1 MQSLALDGQAGYTGA
16 ALVVRSCTRYLRRL
30 LCGAA
35 LAVSTIAPLV
45 AQTPAEINLL
55 LFKAQ
60 KQENLCHEAA
70 TNAATLIIQQE
81 YPEWQV
87 TRAWSAQCADSDEW
101 KLYELALEPDGSAD
115 APIDRALKARIDASR
130 RHDTLPE
137 AFRELLRSKA
147 EAATVAT
154 DDGKIIRAWFTGG
167 YFAYAAEL
175 KAARGGKLRE
185 FVREDLIER
194 SDNLAYEMSLTG
206 GTWLPSGDLA
216 RLGNQPSIGMLL
228 SLSLMRIS
236 IGMKLDFRFG
246 ESREPYSYFNPNT
259 NSLQQTSRVNSLY
272 MGAEVRYDFLRLS
285 AFSLLAS
292 LGLGY
297 DNLTHYAATRYSGEK
312 PAMSDSFSMAL
323 GLVVR
328 YHFDDERTIFAD
340 LSFNRHFVGF
350 DVAPGADSLSG
361 GYSTILF
368 AVGMK
373 LLTVD

>member
-1 MQSLALDGQAGYTGA
+1 MVKAP
-16 ALVVRSCTRYLRRL
+16 TRHMRHV
-30 LCGAA
+30 LCRAA
-35 LAVSTIAPLV
+35 LAVALINPPV
-45 AQTPAEINLL
+45 AQASTDIDHLIFTSQNRN
-55 LFKAQ
+55 
-60 KQENLCHEAA
+60 NLCAEAA
-70 TNAATLIIQQE
+70 INAATLINKAE
-81 YPEWQV
+81 FPEWQV
-87 TRAWSAQCADSDEW
+87 TRAWSRECADSDEW
-101 KLYELALEPDGSAD
+101 KLYQLAFEPDGSAE
-115 APIDRALKARIDASR
+115 APIDRRLKARLDAAR
-130 RHDTLPE
+130 RGDTLPD

-147 EAATVAT
+147 EAATVT
-154 DDGKIIRAWFTGG
+154 TEDGKIVRAWLMNG
-167 YFAYAAEL
+167 YFAYTAEL

-185 FVREDLIER
+185 WAHEDLIER
-194 SDNLAYEMSLTG
+194 SDNLAYEMSVSG
-206 GTWLPSGDLA
+206 GTWLPSNNLA

-246 ESREPYSYFNPNT
+246 ESPGPYAYFNPNS

-272 MGAEVRYDFLRLS
+272 MGCDLRYDFLRFS

-292 LGLGY
+292 LGVGY

-312 PAMSDSFSMAL
+312 PAMSDSFSIAP
-323 GLVVR
+323 GLVIR
-328 YHFDDERTIFAD
+328 YHFDEQHTIFAD
-340 LSFNRHFVGF
+340 VSFYRHFVGF